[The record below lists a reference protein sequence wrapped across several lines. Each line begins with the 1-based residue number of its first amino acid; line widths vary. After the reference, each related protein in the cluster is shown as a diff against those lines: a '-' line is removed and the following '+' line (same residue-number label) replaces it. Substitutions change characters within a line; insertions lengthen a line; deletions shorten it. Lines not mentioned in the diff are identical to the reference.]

1 VCRERLAELVQ
12 RPREGA
18 RGGGAGG
25 TGRTAE
31 ETLPA
36 RCARAAEALEQGLVE
51 RDTQVRLLLLGA
63 LCRENTLFVGPPGTA
78 KSELGRRLSWVLQ
91 GRFFQLLLTKFSVPE
106 EVFGPF
112 SLKALEND
120 CYERRTAGY
129 LPEVE
134 VAFVDEIFKANSA
147 ILNSLLTVLNEREFD
162 NGGRR
167 GPVPLVSLVAASN
180 EIPQGAELRALYD
193 RFLLRCE
200 VDSVSPEGLEEL
212 LSRNFAADAG
222 ACSDTMCFLPEDTLE
237 VSERALAEVELPPGI
252 LQLICD
258 LRQHLAEKCE
268 PPVEVSDRRM
278 IKAAHLLRV
287 SALTNGRT
295 AVNESDCMLLQHI
308 LWDRPAE
315 RQLVF
320 DWLLGHFPAGT
331 LDPKQLRFL
340 VQGLFGRICKACA
353 SGGSGAEA
361 LTAETEPLL
370 EILVDECRKF
380 SELAGHLDGSFG
392 SNIWMGAE
400 ESRAFAS
407 AVEPKVENARAAVED
422 LALDVLKLQRALELQ
437 LEPHRLAEVL
447 PDYWGSFIRDGVL
460 DDVKP
465 LGVREGT

>member
-1 VCRERLAELVQ
+1 
-12 RPREGA
+12 
-18 RGGGAGG
+18 
-25 TGRTAE
+25 
-31 ETLPA
+31 
-36 RCARAAEALEQGLVE
+36 
-51 RDTQVRLLLLGA
+51 
-63 LCRENTLFVGPPGTA
+63 
-78 KSELGRRLSWVLQ
+78 
-91 GRFFQLLLTKFSVPE
+91 VPE

-112 SLKALEND
+112 SLTALEND